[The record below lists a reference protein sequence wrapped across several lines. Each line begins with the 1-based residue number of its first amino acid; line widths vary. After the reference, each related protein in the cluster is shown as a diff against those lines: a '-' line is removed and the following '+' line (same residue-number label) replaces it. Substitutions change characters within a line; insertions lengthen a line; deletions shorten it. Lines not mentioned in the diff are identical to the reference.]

1 MVAIPI
7 TDDQPGVAARIAWTG
22 TGELVSLSQLSATKL
37 QKAIRRV
44 LTEES
49 YRQNA
54 IRLQEKMRQT
64 KGVNHAVDI
73 IEQAVSTKSPVIWAL
88 LHKYLKPL
96 CSKDRQLESLI
107 EKSLRSKAFG
117 RNTE

>member
-1 MVAIPI
+1 MVRSIYF
-7 TDDQPGVAARIAWTG
+7 
-22 TGELVSLSQLSATKL
+22 S
-37 QKAIRRV
+37 IR
-44 LTEES
+44 
-49 YRQNA
+49 A
-54 IRLQEKMRQT
+54 
-64 KGVNHAVDI
+64 
-73 IEQAVSTKSPVIWAL
+73 AL

>member
-1 MVAIPI
+1 V
-7 TDDQPGVAARIAWTG
+7 
-22 TGELVSLSQLSATKL
+22 
-37 QKAIRRV
+37 
-44 LTEES
+44 
-49 YRQNA
+49 
-54 IRLQEKMRQT
+54 
-64 KGVNHAVDI
+64 
-73 IEQAVSTKSPVIWAL
+73 AL